1 MCFNLGPG
9 NCTVVAGRCFNPLTM
24 PSTFCTFFLLFSGET
39 SLVASL
45 EGEKDRRN
53 FDAADLFGELLLKH
67 TNSSLFLL
75 FGGELL
81 LKHTN
86 PSRFCKLLLFFVGA
100 VNLEGEIGRLDFD
113 AAPHLFGEFNLVVL
127 LGECG
132 DLIKNLCGDSIRN
145 LCGVVTLFDLCGDSV
160 RNLGGVVVVTLFG
173 DLIRNVCGDL
183 IRNLGG
189 GGVVTLFG
197 DLIRNLCGDFIR
209 NLCGVVATLFL
220 DMTGDLVLQ
229 NCC

>member
-1 MCFNLGPG
+1 MCFNLGPDI
-9 NCTVVAGRCFNPLTM
+9 CTVVAGRCFNPLTK
-24 PSTFCTFFLLFSGET
+24 PSTFCIFFLLFSGET
-39 SLVASL
+39 SLVTNL

-53 FDAADLFGELLLKH
+53 FDAADLFGEL
-67 TNSSLFLL
+67 F
-75 FGGELL
+75 L

-86 PSRFCKLLLFFVGA
+86 PSLFCTLLLFFVGA

-127 LGECG
+127 LGEAG

-145 LCGVVTLFDLCGDSV
+145 LCGVVTLFDLFGDSV

>member
-1 MCFNLGPG
+1 MCFNLGPDI
-9 NCTVVAGRCFNPLTM
+9 CTVVAGRCFNPLTK
-24 PSTFCTFFLLFSGET
+24 PSTFCIFFLLFSGET
-39 SLVASL
+39 SLVTNL

-67 TNSSLFLL
+67 TNPSLFC
-75 FGGELL
+75 
-81 LKHTN
+81 T
-86 PSRFCKLLLFFVGA
+86 LLLFFVGA

-127 LGECG
+127 LGEAG

-145 LCGVVTLFDLCGDSV
+145 LCGVDTLFDL
-160 RNLGGVVVVTLFG
+160 
-173 DLIRNVCGDL
+173 CGDL

-197 DLIRNLCGDFIR
+197 DLIRNLCGDLI
-209 NLCGVVATLFL
+209 
-220 DMTGDLVLQ
+220 
-229 NCC
+229 

>member
-1 MCFNLGPG
+1 MYIYHKMCFNLGPDI
-9 NCTVVAGRCFNPLTM
+9 CTVVAGRCFNPLTK
-24 PSTFCTFFLLFSGET
+24 PSTFCIFFLLFSGET
-39 SLVASL
+39 SLVTNL

-67 TNSSLFLL
+67 TNPSLFC
-75 FGGELL
+75 
-81 LKHTN
+81 T
-86 PSRFCKLLLFFVGA
+86 LLLFFVGA

-113 AAPHLFGEFNLVVL
+113 AAPHLFGEFNLVVR
-127 LGECG
+127 LGEGG

-145 LCGVVTLFDLCGDSV
+145 LCGVDTLFDLCGDSV
-160 RNLGGVVVVTLFG
+160 RNLGGDVVVTLFG

-197 DLIRNLCGDFIR
+197 DLIRNLCG
-209 NLCGVVATLFL
+209 VVATLFL

-229 NCC
+229 NC